1 MTELIPLR
9 ASGPHPTPDEIYRA
23 RHTPGDPNSERL
35 LRHAA
40 GCAECSAEMARQE
53 AFDQPEPLSAAAL
66 DAAW

>member
-9 ASGPHPTPDEIYRA
+9 ACGPHPTPGEIYRA

-66 DAAW
+66 